1 MTAPTATPGSAAWTR
16 DAATLTRRIL
26 LHWRQR
32 PVSIV
37 LALLFP
43 VPIVLM
49 FGYLFGGA
57 MAVPDGTYIAYLIP
71 GMLAVTMLFGLESM
85 VVAVTTDA
93 AKGVTERIR
102 AMPVSGVAVL
112 TGRSWADLLNALA
125 GLAVMV
131 ATGLALGWRP
141 QHGLVPT
148 LTALGLLLW
157 LRFAFTWVGIYLGLL
172 LKTPESAV
180 SVQVLVWPIG
190 FLSSAFVSPGTMPA
204 GLGAIAT
211 WNPLSATA
219 TAVRDLF
226 GNPSWA
232 AHSWAAQHSV
242 LLAAVWPA
250 VLTLAFLPL
259 AYRQYRL
266 LAR

>member
-1 MTAPTATPGSAAWTR
+1 VSAPTATATWAR

-32 PVSIV
+32 PVSIA

-43 VPIVLM
+43 VLIVLM

-57 MAVPDGTYIAYLIP
+57 MAVPDGTYTDYLIP
-71 GMLAVTMLFGLESM
+71 GMLVMTMLFGLES
-85 VVAVTTDA
+85 VVLAVTTDA

-131 ATGLALGWRP
+131 ATGLAVGWRP

-148 LTALGLLLW
+148 LAALGLLLW

-180 SVQVLVWPIG
+180 SVQVLVWPVG
-190 FLSSAFVSPGTMPA
+190 FLSSAFVSPDTMPA

-219 TAVRDLF
+219 AAVRDLF

-242 LLAAVWPA
+242 LLAAAWPA
-250 VLTLAFLPL
+250 VLTLTFLPL

>member
-1 MTAPTATPGSAAWTR
+1 
-16 DAATLTRRIL
+16 
-26 LHWRQR
+26 
-32 PVSIV
+32 
-37 LALLFP
+37 
-43 VPIVLM
+43 
-49 FGYLFGGA
+49 
-57 MAVPDGTYIAYLIP
+57 
-71 GMLAVTMLFGLESM
+71 M

-131 ATGLALGWRP
+131 ATGLAVGWRP
-141 QHGLVPT
+141 HHGLVAI
-148 LTALGLLLW
+148 LAALGLLLW
-157 LRFAFTWVGIYLGLL
+157 LRFAFGWVGIYLGLL
-172 LKTPESAV
+172 LRTPESAV
-180 SVQVLVWPIG
+180 SVQVLVWPVG
-190 FLSSAFVSPGTMPA
+190 FLSSAFVSPDTMPA
-204 GLGAIAT
+204 WLGAIAT

-232 AHSWAAQHSV
+232 APHSV
-242 LLAAVWPA
+242 LLAVLWPA
-250 VLTLAFLPL
+250 VLTLIFLPM